1 MMKDFG
7 EFLSSTRTNFHSLV
21 VDYPQHHLP
30 FPPALIQDLRNISPE
45 LNKQDR
51 MSAELGRGERG
62 RSGREGK
69 ERKEGGKEQ
78 EITTR
83 DKPFV
88 KTK

>member
-51 MSAELGRGERG
+51 MSAELGRGGEGEEWERG
-62 RSGREGK
+62 KGKKGGRK
-69 ERKEGGKEQ
+69 R
-78 EITTR
+78 TR
-83 DKPFV
+83 NNY
-88 KTK
+88 